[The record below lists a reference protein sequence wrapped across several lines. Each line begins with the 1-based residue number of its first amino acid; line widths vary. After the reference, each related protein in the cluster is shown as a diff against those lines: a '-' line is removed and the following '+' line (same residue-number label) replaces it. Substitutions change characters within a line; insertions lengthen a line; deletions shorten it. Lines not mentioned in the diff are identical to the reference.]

1 VQGRETL
8 DKADI
13 PCKPNNRTT
22 MSKTEKFLQYILE
35 SKSKGTHKQYK
46 MSIKLFTTYY
56 NENHETNLTSDDFIE
71 MRKQDFLSEDVD
83 QQRRFHREVEKFHKW
98 MIDGSET
105 RQPYAINSARNMTLG
120 IIQLFKYYGYLTN
133 VSFQMVMT
141 TKDFVPTI
149 QQYRDMFNVGD
160 LRARV
165 ILSMGLDLGWRIS
178 DFLKIEKDKLDLNQD
193 APISMDAV
201 TQKCNI
207 VAKSFLSGESVELL
221 KTYLPTLKPENP
233 YLFQSNSHKFL
244 DPETVGDILK
254 GLAQKAKIN
263 IPKGKNLRF
272 HCFRKRFLSTCADL
286 KIDINT
292 AKILVGKD
300 VESSMLAYLSEVS
313 HKSAFIEVKSVLTL
327 MNGKR
332 TVIEAKDVEIE
343 KLKKEVEDLKTYI
356 KILTTLN
363 NKQLIEQAV
372 AELKQQGYKETFVFG
387 DRSNMYFTHETD
399 KTKNFKVK
407 SGDATELIAKL
418 AQLQEQ
424 KQKDEYQKLLEN
436 GNGNNH

>member
-1 VQGRETL
+1 MQGREAL
-8 DKADI
+8 DKTDI
-13 PCKPNNRTT
+13 PSNKNNKTA

-35 SKSKGTHKQYK
+35 SKSKSTFKQYK

-56 NENHETNLTSDDFIE
+56 NETHETNLNSDDFIE

-83 QQRRFHREVEKFHKW
+83 TQRRFHREIEMFHKW
-98 MIDGSET
+98 MLQGSTT
-105 RQPYAINSARNMTLG
+105 RGKYEINSARNMTLG
-120 IIQLFKYYGYLTN
+120 MIQLFKYYGYLTN
-133 VSFQMVMT
+133 VSFPMVIT

-178 DFLKIEKDKLDLNQD
+178 DFLKIEKDGIDLNQET
-193 APISMDAV
+193 PISMDAI

-207 VAKSFLSGESVELL
+207 IAKSFLSAESVELL

-233 YLFQSNSHKFL
+233 YLFQSNSSHYL

-286 KIDINT
+286 KIDVNT
-292 AKILVGKD
+292 AKLLVGKD
-300 VESSMLAYLSEVS
+300 VENSMLTYLSEVE
-313 HKSAFIEVKSVLTL
+313 HKTAFNEVKSVLTL

-343 KLKKEVEDLKTYI
+343 KLKKEVEELKTYI
-356 KILTTLN
+356 RVMTTLN
-363 NKQLIEQAV
+363 NKQLIMQAV
-372 AELKQQGYKETFVFG
+372 EQLKEQGFKETFVFG
-387 DRSNMYFTHETD
+387 DRSNIYFSHETD
-399 KTKNFKVK
+399 KSKNFKVK
-407 SGDATELIAKL
+407 RDDANELITKL
-418 AQLQEQ
+418 AQLEEQ

-436 GNGNNH
+436 GNGSH